1 MSIED
6 VFIAIGFIVFCLAII
21 YYFGQC
27 MSFNTSIIEGLENK
41 PDESAAKPAGGVG
54 ANAAA
59 YADSI
64 KALTVKIQDELLID
78 KYKGDYEKVIIAT
91 DDLIDMLMVKTALS
105 VKYDPT
111 DPNKSTM
118 SLYALNYLKTSK
130 DALNDVMK
138 TIDKGGSTTT
148 TTTTSSSSSF
158 GF

>member
-1 MSIED
+1 MKIEE
-6 VFIAIGFIVFCLAII
+6 VFIVIGFIAFCLAIV

-27 MSFNTSIIEGLENK
+27 MSLNTSIIEGLENK
-41 PDESAAKPAGGVG
+41 PDVVTTPTGGVG

-91 DDLIDMLMVKTALS
+91 DDLIDVLMVKTALT

-111 DPNKSTM
+111 DPGRSMM
-118 SLYALNYLKTSK
+118 SLYGLNYLKTSK

-138 TIDKGGSTTT
+138 TIDKGGSSTT
-148 TTTTSSSSSF
+148 TTTTSSSF